1 MNQEE
6 LSQDYQELA
15 FYTLS
20 HTDPKFIHQHMV
32 DAFAAQT
39 ATRDSKP
46 IKVAFALIGLYLYL
60 EKGFTGKQVQR
71 AHMQLANRHKTW
83 PKFELPENRGLI
95 TVKDVLAIS
104 PGERRDEMIKK
115 WCESVWQAYKLVYKQ
130 VEELVEA
137 ELWPDK

>member
-15 FYTLS
+15 FYTLA
-20 HTDPKFIHQHMV
+20 HPDPKFIHQQIV

-39 ATRDSKP
+39 ATKDSKP

-60 EKGFTGKQVQR
+60 DKGFSGRQVQL
-71 AHMQLANRHKTW
+71 AHMQMVRKRKTW

-95 TVKDVLAIS
+95 TIKDVLAIS
-104 PGERRDEMIKK
+104 PGEKRDEVIRK
-115 WCESVWQAYKLVYKQ
+115 WCESVWEAYKPCK
-130 VEELVEA
+130 
-137 ELWPDK
+137 KRRKS